1 MGRRNDHSREE
12 LKAMA
17 IAAAERILDT
27 EGLAALSARRVAKEI
42 QYTVG
47 TLYLVFKNL
56 DELILCVN
64 AGTLDALYAHMVTA
78 NDSQIRADDRV
89 KALARAYVSFAR
101 AQFSRWSLLFEHQRN
116 EPLPDWYQE
125 RVTRLFTLV
134 EVALGRWLEC
144 STDQVFVPA
153 RALWGGIHGICSLAL
168 ADKWSVAG
176 VQSVDDVVESLLDNF
191 LRGLAQ
197 R

>member
-1 MGRRNDHSREE
+1 
-12 LKAMA
+12 MA
-17 IAAAERILDT
+17 IAAAERLLDQ

-64 AGTLDALYAHMVTA
+64 AGTLDALYAHMVVA
-78 NDSQIRADDRV
+78 NDSQERADDRV
-89 KALARAYVSFAR
+89 KALARGYVSFAR
-101 AQFSRWSLLFEHQRN
+101 AQFPRWSLLFEHQRD
-116 EPLPDWYQE
+116 EPLPEWYQE
-125 RVTRLFTLV
+125 RVMRLFTLV
-134 EVALGRWLEC
+134 ETALSRWLEC